1 MENKVVWLVAVI
13 FVTSIA
19 WLPFYKNPL
28 YQDPSLIYYVERQE
42 VRGKIPSRDY
52 AMGPEPMLYVFYAI
66 SSLISKD
73 NEILFHF
80 VSVGYVALG
89 NVFLFFATKLIYGQ
103 NAAIAASALFPLSK
117 NDIPIFY
124 DNVVKM

>member
-1 MENKVVWLVAVI
+1 MTIIWVAAVFLV
-13 FVTSIA
+13 TYIA
-19 WLPFYKNPL
+19 WLPFYRNPL
-28 YQDPSLIYYVERQE
+28 YQDPSLNYYVGRQWI
-42 VRGKIPSRDY
+42 RGKIPARDY
-52 AMGPEPMLYVFYAI
+52 AMGPGPMLYVFYAF
-66 SSLISKD
+66 SSLIAKD